1 MWQGLLIIRIIGGI
15 SRGTYGMVT
24 RNRAI
29 SMAERADEE
38 EEEE

>member
-1 MWQGLLIIRIIGGI
+1 LEEYQETHIAHGI
-15 SRGTYGMVT
+15 AT